1 MRTVT
6 ICKLDTQGRL
16 YGEIL
21 ENSTYYTIEA
31 FEHAG
36 DNLEQ
41 ALLDRLDVLL
51 VEAQFEAEM
60 EAGNE

>member
-21 ENSTYYTIEA
+21 EDGTYYTIEA
-31 FEHAG
+31 FEQTGG
-36 DNLEQ
+36 DLEQ
-41 ALLDRLDVLL
+41 ALMDRLDVLL
-51 VEAQFEAEM
+51 VEWQFEAEM
-60 EAGNE
+60 EAGQ

>member
-21 ENSTYYTIEA
+21 EDGTYYTIEA
-31 FEHAG
+31 FERTG
-36 DNLEQ
+36 SDLEQ
-41 ALLDRLDVLL
+41 ALMDRLDVLL
-51 VEAQFEAEM
+51 VEWQFEAEM
-60 EAGNE
+60 EAGQ

>member
-21 ENSTYYTIEA
+21 EDGTYYTIEA
-31 FEHAG
+31 FEPTGG
-36 DNLEQ
+36 DLEQ
-41 ALLDRLDVLL
+41 ALMDRLDVLL
-51 VEAQFEAEM
+51 VEWQFEAEM
-60 EAGNE
+60 EAGQ

>member
-21 ENSTYYTIEA
+21 EDGTYYAIEA
-31 FEHAG
+31 FEHTGG
-36 DNLEQ
+36 DLEQ
-41 ALLDRLDVLL
+41 ALMDRLDVLL
-51 VEAQFEAEM
+51 VEWQFEAEM
-60 EAGNE
+60 EGGQ

>member
-21 ENSTYYTIEA
+21 EDGTYYTIEA
-31 FEHAG
+31 FENTG
-36 DNLEQ
+36 SDLEQ
-41 ALLDRLDVLL
+41 ALMDRLDVLL
-51 VEAQFEAEM
+51 VEWQFEAEM
-60 EAGNE
+60 EAGQ

>member
-21 ENSTYYTIEA
+21 EDGTYYTIEA
-31 FEHAG
+31 FERTGG
-36 DNLEQ
+36 DLEQ
-41 ALLDRLDVLL
+41 ALMDRLDVLL
-51 VEAQFEAEM
+51 VEWQFEAEM
-60 EAGNE
+60 ESGQ

>member
-21 ENSTYYTIEA
+21 EDGTYYTIEA
-31 FEHAG
+31 FEHTG
-36 DNLEQ
+36 SDLEQ
-41 ALLDRLDVLL
+41 ALMDRLDVLL
-51 VEAQFEAEM
+51 VEW
-60 EAGNE
+60 

>member
-21 ENSTYYTIEA
+21 EDGTYYTIEA
-31 FEHAG
+31 FEPTGG
-36 DNLEQ
+36 DLEQ
-41 ALLDRLDVLL
+41 ALMDRLDVLL
-51 VEAQFEAEM
+51 VEWQFEAEM
-60 EAGNE
+60 ESGQ